1 MGAVQ
6 ISAEVRVAGNKGH
19 ARRLRMEKKI
29 PAILYGAGEESVPVA
44 LHGHTFEQMLRHISS
59 GSQILELTIAGRPG
73 APVPVLI
80 KEVQRNPID
89 QKILHVDLQHIS
101 MTQRVR
107 VHVPIHLEGTAA
119 GVKEGGIVEHFLREL
134 DIECLP
140 REIPESIVVDIQA
153 LVRGDSIHVR
163 DLPVP
168 PSILVHDNADRVVV
182 SVAGKQKEEVAA
194 PVAAATVEEAP
205 AAEAVKTD
213 KPDKAGKPD
222 KGGKPDKAAKPEKAA
237 KPAKAAKKS

>member
-140 REIPESIVVDIQA
+140 REIPESIVVDVQSM
-153 LVRGDSIHVR
+153 VRGDSIHVR

-222 KGGKPDKAAKPEKAA
+222 KGGKPDKAAKP
-237 KPAKAAKKS
+237 AKAAKKS

>member
-6 ISAEVRVAGNKGH
+6 ISAEMRVAGNKGH

-29 PAILYGAGEESVPVA
+29 PAILSGAGGESVPVA

-73 APVPVLI
+73 PPVSVLI
-80 KEVQRNPID
+80 KEVQRHPID

-107 VHVPIHLEGTAA
+107 VRVPIHLEGTAA

-140 REIPESIVVDIQA
+140 GEIPESIAVDVQA
-153 LVRGDSIHVR
+153 LIRGDSIHVR
-163 DLPVP
+163 DLPLP
-168 PSILVHDNADRVVV
+168 PSIHVHDSADRVIV
-182 SVAGKQKEEVAA
+182 SVAGKQKEEVAVA
-194 PVAAATVEEAP
+194 GAAAVAEVAP
-205 AAEAVKTD
+205 AVEAAKTD
-213 KPDKAGKPD
+213 KSDKAGKAD
-222 KGGKPDKAAKPEKAA
+222 KGGKSDKAAKPAAAA
-237 KPAKAAKKS
+237 KPAKAAKK

>member
-6 ISAEVRVAGNKGH
+6 ITADVREAGDKGH

-29 PAILYGAGEESVPVA
+29 PAILYGVGEESVPVA
-44 LHGHTFEQMLRHISS
+44 LHGHTFEQMLRRISS
-59 GSQILELTIAGRPG
+59 GNQILELTINGRPG

-101 MTQRVR
+101 MTKRVR
-107 VHVPIHLEGTAA
+107 VHVPIHIDGVAA
-119 GVKEGGIVEHFLREL
+119 GVKEGGILEHFLREL

-140 REIPESIVVDIQA
+140 AEIPESVTVDVTA

-163 DLPVP
+163 DLTLP
-168 PSILVHDNADRVVV
+168 PSVHVHDSADRVVA
-182 SVAGKQKEEVAA
+182 SVAGKQKEEVAEA
-194 PVAAATVEEAP
+194 AVGAVAEVAP
-205 AAEAVKTD
+205 AADAS
-213 KPDKAGKPD
+213 KPEKGGKPAQAAA
-222 KGGKPDKAAKPEKAA
+222 KPDKAAAKPA